1 MSHYAQ
7 NIPTHDAWVLANAPD
22 TLKDDAITYW
32 KDWYGDTPAYRPWAE
47 AVDAKLAE
55 LLGRA
60 QSAPVWAVGV
70 FQTPEKV
77 DAFLASGEFARL
89 VAAYLDKEWHLRA
102 YVVPGQRNVCA
113 FYVNT
118 PQMAQLC
125 PLLRAK

>member
-7 NIPTHDAWVLANAPD
+7 YTPTHDAWVRANVPG
-22 TLKDDAITYW
+22 TLSDNAITYW

-47 AVDAKLAE
+47 VVDAKLAE
-55 LLGRA
+55 LLSRA

-70 FQTPEKV
+70 FSAPEKV
-77 DAFLASGEFARL
+77 DAFLASDEFARL
-89 VAAYLDKEWHLRA
+89 VAAYLDKKWHLRA
-102 YVVPGQRNVCA
+102 YVVPDQKHICA

-118 PQMAQLC
+118 PQMAELC